1 MKVLK
6 QEFAALTT
14 EVRAFEKLE
23 EGIKQSADDA
33 RDYTKE
39 VKRDVKNEMHHME
52 GQIESIEKRGKEAFR
67 MVRESI
73 DTNDAKVRKMITDNS
88 ERFDARREQLRNDMD
103 NLEKRIKGEMKELK
117 ASINDQIKKALQN
130 PLANMRKN

>member
-1 MKVLK
+1 
-6 QEFAALTT
+6 
-14 EVRAFEKLE
+14 
-23 EGIKQSADDA
+23 
-33 RDYTKE
+33 
-39 VKRDVKNEMHHME
+39 
-52 GQIESIEKRGKEAFR
+52 